1 MIALYRYSYGWR
13 EQKVSH
19 NDDYVLGAKTKSLLE
34 DKEQGLEILKLLQ
47 TQAEGTQA
55 ESMDIYFDETYTTT
69 ILTVKLFDDEDD
81 LIKMFNVEHSMK
93 IQEFIL
99 LLEFLEFNL
108 EHDVNVY
115 QYKGK
120 VAENLTED
128 CDECYEIGRA
138 KQVKIKPVR

>member
-1 MIALYRYSYGWR
+1 MVTMYRYSMGWQ
-13 EQKVSH
+13 EKKISH
-19 NDDYVLGAKTKSLLE
+19 NDDYVLGSKVKRLL
-34 DKEQGLEILKLLQ
+34 DYKEQSLEILELLQ
-47 TQAEGTQA
+47 EQAERTQA

-81 LIKMFNVEHSMK
+81 LIKMFNVEHSLK

-99 LLEFLEFNL
+99 LLEFLKFNL

-120 VAENLTED
+120 IAESLTEE
-128 CDECYEIGRA
+128 CEECYEIGRM
-138 KQVKIKPVR
+138 KQTKIKPR